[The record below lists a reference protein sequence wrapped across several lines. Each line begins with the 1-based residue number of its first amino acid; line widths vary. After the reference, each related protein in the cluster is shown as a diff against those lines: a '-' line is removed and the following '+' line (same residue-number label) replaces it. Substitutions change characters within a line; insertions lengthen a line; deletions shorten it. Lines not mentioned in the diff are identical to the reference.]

1 MFPKEIKDILE
12 KHQEHNRE
20 EVSKV
25 NKYILEILNEL
36 ETIKNNMSG
45 EISDLYKNNI
55 VGEQVS
61 ELHNE
66 ITTLVK
72 YIKSIDYI
80 IDNIDDGSKISI
92 NYVSNISPRQQEL
105 LQLFKDGIRPFL
117 ISDSLCPEC
126 HEEIVPFNIY
136 YCRKLD
142 DKIIEESVQW
152 SRCPICRRW
161 YVLDKWL
168 KDFDLTNT
176 NITLNRK
183 YYSDV
188 PTIGIYSIV
197 VLSNTLHCSL
207 NHKTKDIV
215 ANLPTINENG
225 ELIYVKINA
234 SYCYEC
240 DRFTIL
246 KNDFNNIKDVI
257 ICKIIDE
264 TYEYSSASKEEFE
277 IEPKTSIL
285 YNYGYNVKAQ
295 SNLSEEQRHTILSA
309 IIESGIMNKRDIVNH
324 ITTLIDRG
332 SKISSWKSA
341 THKWKQDREFVSQ
354 YQNGELPEFIF
365 NEVILKHKL
374 SI

>member
-1 MFPKEIKDILE
+1 MLPKEITGILD
-12 KHQEHNRE
+12 KHKENNVDE
-20 EVSKV
+20 IKKV
-25 NKYILEILNEL
+25 NEYILEILKEL
-36 ETIKNNMSG
+36 KNVKSNLSEQIKN
-45 EISDLYKNNI
+45 LYDDDI

-61 ELHNE
+61 VLHNE

-80 IDNIDDGSKISI
+80 DLNTDDKPDAHPDSF
-92 NYVSNISPRQQEL
+92 VISPKQQEL
-105 LQLFKDGIRPFL
+105 LKLFNDGIRPFL

-126 HEEIVPFNIY
+126 HEEVVPFNIY
-136 YCRKLD
+136 YCRKVS
-142 DKIIEESVQW
+142 DKITEESIQW
-152 SRCPICRRW
+152 SRCPVCRRW

-183 YYSDV
+183 YYNDV

-215 ANLPTINENG
+215 AKLPTINESG
-225 ELIYVKINA
+225 ELIYAKVNA

-257 ICKIIDE
+257 ICKVIDE
-264 TYEYSSASKEEFE
+264 TYEYSSAPKEEFE
-277 IEPKTSIL
+277 VEPKTSIL
-285 YNYGYNVKAQ
+285 YSYGYNVKTQ

-309 IIESGIMNKRDIVNH
+309 IMEAGIMNKRDIVNH

-354 YQNGELPEFIF
+354 YQSGELPEFIF
-365 NEVILKHKL
+365 NEVILKHKQL
-374 SI
+374 I

>member
-1 MFPKEIKDILE
+1 MLPKEIIDILE
-12 KHQEHNRE
+12 KHKENNVDE
-20 EVSKV
+20 IKKV
-25 NKYILEILNEL
+25 NIYILEILKEL
-36 ETIKNNMSG
+36 KNVKSNLSEQIKK
-45 EISDLYKNNI
+45 LYDDDI

-61 ELHNE
+61 VLHNE
-66 ITTLVK
+66 ITALVK

-80 IDNIDDGSKISI
+80 NINIDDKLDIQTDSFV
-92 NYVSNISPRQQEL
+92 VSPKQQEL
-105 LQLFKDGIRPFL
+105 LQLFNDGIRPFL

-136 YCRKLD
+136 YCRKVD
-142 DKIIEESVQW
+142 DRIVEESIQW

-161 YVLDKWL
+161 YVMDKWL
-168 KDFDLTNT
+168 KDFDLNNT
-176 NITLNRK
+176 NISLNRK
-183 YYSDV
+183 YYDDV
-188 PTIGIYSIV
+188 PTIGIYSII

-215 ANLPTINENG
+215 AKLPTINENG
-225 ELIYVKINA
+225 ELIYVKVNA

-246 KNDFNNIKDVI
+246 KHDFNNIKDVI
-257 ICKIIDE
+257 ICKVVDE
-264 TYEYSSASKEEFE
+264 TYEYSSTTKEEFE

-285 YNYGYNVKAQ
+285 YNYGYNVKTQ
-295 SNLSEEQRHTILSA
+295 SNLSEYQRHTILSA
-309 IIESGIMNKRDIVNH
+309 IIEAGIMNKRDIVNH

-341 THKWKQDREFVSQ
+341 THKWKQDREYISQ
-354 YQNGELPEFIF
+354 YQSGDLPEFIF
-365 NEVILKHKL
+365 NEVILKHKH